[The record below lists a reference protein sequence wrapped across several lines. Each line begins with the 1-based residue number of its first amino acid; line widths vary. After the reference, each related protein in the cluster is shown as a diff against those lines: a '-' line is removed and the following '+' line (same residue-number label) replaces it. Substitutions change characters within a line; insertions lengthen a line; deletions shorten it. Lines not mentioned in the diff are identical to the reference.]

1 MKLESCVPLL
11 AGISLQ
17 AIRDISK
24 VNNLCRLQAENQR
37 LTLQEQKD
45 KSYDAEPTGSSKYD
59 ESIQELRDII
69 DKQRHE
75 IKDKHKELIE
85 KSEVIDECQMEM
97 EIYKHK
103 IVEAKQRSK
112 KYQSQV
118 KNLFSEKADFLAKLQ
133 DQSKSI
139 NSLKQQLGIFEK
151 ESDSDVEPEELST
164 PRFTI
169 DDLKEVLNERNDL
182 KNRVIDLE
190 EELASFRLSKKI
202 NQSELSAEQQT
213 EQPDDDAPVQGSYH
227 IRFLKIILLIYLHF
241 DRRASAGGMVH
252 HG

>member
-1 MKLESCVPLL
+1 M
-11 AGISLQ
+11 
-17 AIRDISK
+17 
-24 VNNLCRLQAENQR
+24 
-37 LTLQEQKD
+37 TLQEQKD
-45 KSYDAEPTGSSKYD
+45 KAYDAGPTETSKYD

-75 IKDKHKELIE
+75 IKDKHRELIE

-103 IVEAKQRSK
+103 IMESKQRSK

-118 KNLFSEKADFLAKLQ
+118 KNLFSERADFLAKLQ

-139 NSLKQQLGIFEK
+139 SSLKQQLGIFEK
-151 ESDSDVEPEELST
+151 ENESDGGEPEEHST

-190 EELASFRLSKKI
+190 EELASFKISKKI
-202 NQSELSAEQQT
+202 NHNESNAEQQN
-213 EQPDDDAPVQGSYH
+213 EHADEDAPVQGNN
-227 IRFLKIILLIYLHF
+227 
-241 DRRASAGGMVH
+241 
-252 HG
+252 

>member
-1 MKLESCVPLL
+1 M
-11 AGISLQ
+11 
-17 AIRDISK
+17 
-24 VNNLCRLQAENQR
+24 
-37 LTLQEQKD
+37 TLQEQKD
-45 KSYDAEPTGSSKYD
+45 KSYDAELTEMSKYH
-59 ESIQELRDII
+59 ENIQELRTTI

-75 IKDKHKELIE
+75 IKDKHRELIE
-85 KSEVIDECQMEM
+85 KSEVIDEYQMEM

-151 ESDSDVEPEELST
+151 DSESDGEPEELST

-190 EELASFRLSKKI
+190 EELASFKLTKKI
-202 NQSELSAEQQT
+202 NQVELNAEQQS
-213 EQPDDDAPVQGSYH
+213 EEPDVDAPVQGSSH
-227 IRFLKIILLIYLHF
+227 IRHFEILLLIYLNVLNAGPLPEEWYILD
-241 DRRASAGGMVH
+241 DRWKNQKNSESGIRKL
-252 HG
+252 